1 MSSELRVDKII
12 PTDGVPTGGGGGI
25 VQVVQ
30 NSDTTTTGVLDLG
43 SSKNFTSI
51 PNLNVTITPKSSSSK
66 ILLSFQAWGE
76 GDAQDHKYQLRVQ
89 RAISG
94 GATTNIA
101 APAAGSRIP
110 TLTMVA
116 VGYHAEDNNSTPS
129 IGAVSNYLDS
139 PSTASAITYTVQIR
153 CHDSGTSEWN
163 YNRTNADSDG
173 LDFERGMSWI
183 TVMEV
188 SA

>member
-1 MSSELRVDKII
+1 MSQLKVDSII
-12 PTDGVPTGGGGGI
+12 PTTGAPTSGGGGI

-30 NSDTTTTGVLDLG
+30 NSDTTTTGILDLG
-43 SSKNFTSI
+43 SGNAFASI
-51 PNLNVTITPKSSSSK
+51 PNLNVTITPKSASSK

-76 GDAQDHKYQLRVQ
+76 GDEQDHKYQLRVQ

-94 GATTNIA
+94 GATTNIT
-101 APAAGSRIP
+101 APAAGSRIS
-110 TLTMVA
+110 TMTMVA
-116 VGYHAEDNNSTPS
+116 VGYNGSDQNSTPA

-139 PSTASAITYTVQIR
+139 PSTTSAITYTVQIR
-153 CHDSGTSEWN
+153 SHESGSSEWN

-173 LDFERGMSWI
+173 ADFERGISWI